1 MIDKAI
7 FSPDVAFEI
16 SSIGFSVS
24 ALSIVILLSARPRLL
39 QSGPANFLIYGDE
52 HMKKIIESNDLERIA
67 KEISA
72 DCAMLG
78 YIDEESIDDISMYAE
93 RIHASADELRRIA
106 DNAESA
112 REGT

>member
-1 MIDKAI
+1 
-7 FSPDVAFEI
+7 
-16 SSIGFSVS
+16 
-24 ALSIVILLSARPRLL
+24 
-39 QSGPANFLIYGDE
+39 
-52 HMKKIIESNDLERIA
+52 MKKIIESNDLERIA

-78 YIDEESIDDISMYAE
+78 YIDVESIDDISMYAE